1 MSLSGDKEV
10 AQFKKSVK
18 MGHPNVDLIWYL
30 DSQQCCRWNVLIAK
44 DTIFGVIMSYLMV
57 GTSALVGIIGKID
70 QHFTPSTLINAARWV
85 LRIQMF
91 HKSSTIQR
99 QIGRLPFLLAQG
111 GCYSGAE
118 MRPLFYFAFFAGVLK
133 TRRVHK
139 MLKKAGPTTVNTT
152 QGGE

>member
-1 MSLSGDKEV
+1 
-10 AQFKKSVK
+10 
-18 MGHPNVDLIWYL
+18 
-30 DSQQCCRWNVLIAK
+30 
-44 DTIFGVIMSYLMV
+44 MV
-57 GTSALVGIIGKID
+57 GTSALAGIIGNIH
-70 QHFTPSTLINAARWV
+70 QQLPQQTLINAARWV

-139 MLKKAGPTTVNTT
+139 MLKKAGPTTVNMT
-152 QGGE
+152 QGGG